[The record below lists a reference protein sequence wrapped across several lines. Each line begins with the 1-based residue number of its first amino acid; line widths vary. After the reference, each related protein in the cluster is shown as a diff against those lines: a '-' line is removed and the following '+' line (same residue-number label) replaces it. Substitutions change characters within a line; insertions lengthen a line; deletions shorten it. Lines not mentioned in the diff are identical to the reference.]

1 MSFNSFDFILLFW
14 PIVCILYYF
23 PTKHRRPIWN
33 VWILILT
40 SLAFYWIS
48 DGILVAFLIG
58 TTLVNY
64 AIYHCIQKYRR
75 KALLIGGIIFNVLLL
90 VASKY
95 VNFGI
100 DLSNRF
106 LGTSFHIVE
115 LIVPLGISFITFQ
128 NIAFLVDSYKNPD
141 MNVKI
146 AEFGLFSSFFPHVT
160 SGPILSSDFIRQI
173 KNLKVE
179 INWENIA
186 QGIFLFVLG
195 LSKKTLLGDALGKAV
210 DMGYSLEGPMNTATS
225 VFVIVA
231 YTLQIYFDFSGY
243 CDMAMGIAKTFNFEL
258 PLNFDSPYR
267 AIGIG
272 DFWNRWHIT
281 LTKFFTRYVYIPL
294 GGNRKGKLRTC
305 INTMIVFLI
314 SGLWHGASILFAGWG
329 LLHGLFM
336 VFEKMNSTWINRI
349 PKAVRWLLTF
359 VFVNLT
365 WVLFRSGSFGTA
377 VRVFEGLLNPGRL
390 SENVLGCFNDS
401 FIPESYTAWGYL
413 IIGFII
419 SVLPKNGFRLS
430 ESNRYGILR
439 GCYTLILLLMCV
451 FSFSDVTTYIYAMF

>member
-1 MSFNSFDFILLFW
+1 M
-14 PIVCILYYF
+14 
-23 PTKHRRPIWN
+23 
-33 VWILILT
+33 ILILA
-40 SLAFYWIS
+40 SLVFYWIS

-58 TTLVNY
+58 TSLVNY
-64 AIYHCIQKYRR
+64 TFYVSIQKRR
-75 KALLIGGIIFNVLLL
+75 SKALLVWGIIFNVLLL
-90 VASKY
+90 VGSKY

-115 LIVPLGISFITFQ
+115 LIVPLGISFVTFQ
-128 NIAFLVDSYKNPD
+128 NIAFLVDSYACSD
-141 MNVKI
+141 MKVQI
-146 AEFGLFSSFFPHVT
+146 AEFGLFSSFFPHIT

-173 KNLKVE
+173 KDLKVE
-179 INWENIA
+179 IIWKNIA
-186 QGIFLFVLG
+186 QGIYLFVIG
-195 LSKKTLLGDALGKAV
+195 LSKKTLLGDVLGKAV

-225 VFVIVA
+225 VFVIIA
-231 YTLQIYFDFSGY
+231 YSLQIYFDFSGY

-267 AIGIG
+267 SIGIG

-294 GGNRKGKLRTC
+294 GGNRRGKFRTC
-305 INTMIVFLI
+305 VNTMIVFLI
-314 SGLWHGASILFAGWG
+314 SGLWHGASILFVGWG

-349 PKAVRWLLTF
+349 PKVVRWLVTF
-359 VFVNLT
+359 VFINLT
-365 WVLFRSGSFGTA
+365 WVLFRSGSFGTVA
-377 VRVFEGLLNPGRL
+377 RVFKGLLNPGSL
-390 SENVLGCFNDS
+390 NESIIDCFSDS
-401 FIPESYTAWGYL
+401 FIPGIYSAWGYI
-413 IIGFII
+413 IIGFVI
-419 SVLPKNGFRLS
+419 SVLPKNGYELS
-430 ESNRYGILR
+430 ENNKYSILR